1 MTPDPRVQE
10 IRETLAE
17 WEKWPCNCDGAL
29 EGEYGVGLCDFHLK
43 SGEAITFLLSSLDAR
58 ERRIEELEA
67 KVADSWFEACAKE
80 RDEAHTLLGRLVEAL
95 EWYHMAGCT
104 THHQGCIACDALADA
119 RRALGARG

>member
-1 MTPDPRVQE
+1 MTPDARVQE
-10 IRETLAE
+10 IRERFWRILDRQQILNPQE
-17 WEKWPCNCDGAL
+17 EHERLNWLD
-29 EGEYGVGLCDFHLK
+29 D
-43 SGEAITFLLSSLDAR
+43 IRDLLSALDAR

-104 THHQGCIACDALADA
+104 THHQGGIACDALTDA
-119 RRALGARG
+119 RRALGEP